1 MEKTPIN
8 RFIDYF
14 SKPLTTEQILYL
26 NNINNISYDRV
37 EIYHDFII
45 SLLYTINETYLG
57 DDVIK
62 CDDDRLSHFNWCWN
76 KVIDNFN
83 EENIKIQ
90 KKGEHFNYFYNYM
103 ITLFYL
109 DKERTDDL
117 IKNYLIFWDD
127 IMISIDSKTK
137 SEYDLFVDVY
147 KIMNKYFFK

>member
-62 CDDDRLSHFNWCWN
+62 CDVDRLSHFNWCWN